1 MGACARL
8 GRAVAP
14 LAGQW
19 RRRRVTISPLE
30 QCAYRQITGDAND
43 SLARRCLRESPE
55 LHSAVKAAGDE
66 AGRLRG
72 EL

>member
-30 QCAYRQITGDAND
+30 QCAYRQITGDAMTHSLRYLIQYCVQYQQD
-43 SLARRCLRESPE
+43 ST
-55 LHSAVKAAGDE
+55 
-66 AGRLRG
+66 
-72 EL
+72 